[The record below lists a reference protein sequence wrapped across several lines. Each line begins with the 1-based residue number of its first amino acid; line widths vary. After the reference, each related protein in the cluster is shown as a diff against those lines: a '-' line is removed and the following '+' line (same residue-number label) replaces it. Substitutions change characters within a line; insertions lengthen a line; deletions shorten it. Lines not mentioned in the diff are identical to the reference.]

1 MPLSHVRWRARV
13 ISPWKTIFVEVQF
26 LAETH
31 NDIKETHKEI
41 LFLSVRHPSVH
52 IWFVA
57 KKIPKHST
65 ERLIVAPSNR
75 SRTCDI

>member
-1 MPLSHVRWRARV
+1 MPLPHAGWRARV
-13 ISPWKTIFVEVQF
+13 ISSWKTIFVEVQF

-52 IWFVA
+52 TWLVT
-57 KKIPKHST
+57 KHIPKRST
-65 ERLIVAPSNR
+65 ERLIVAPPNR